1 VFVSTLDPHLAL
13 ADALALVLLVLD
25 DEHGRHERAAVRLHA
40 PAAAEVATVL
50 AAAPALATA
59 LAGGRSAAE
68 LSPPLRAL
76 RRWLETHD
84 LRAAARDFSARG
96 ERRRAARWN
105 R

>member
-1 VFVSTLDPHLAL
+1 MFVSTAEPHLAL

-25 DEHGRHERAAVRLHA
+25 DEHGRHERAAARLHA
-40 PAAAEVATVL
+40 PAAGEVAAVL
-50 AAAPALATA
+50 TAAPALASA
-59 LAGGRSAAE
+59 LARGRGAAE
-68 LSPPLRAL
+68 LSPPVRAL

-84 LRAAARDFSARG
+84 LRPAARDFSARG